1 MLPSNVSSLQKLEK
15 GLLHGKEVGAT
26 KNRKDNFKNRG
37 DLTWHF
43 RSEEGVNLSK

>member
-26 KNRKDNFKNRG
+26 KNRKDNFKKR

-43 RSEEGVNLSK
+43 RSEERVNLSK